1 MFGIFQTVYLFA
13 TFYKNKEINMST
25 LLLEIASTKSK
36 KVVLSDQDKVLLE
49 LLNKKSQELNLTIP
63 KCSTCNSACTRCK
76 LKFARQVVYTTKK
89 PPHPKSTLHYFKN
102 KRFIEKFWNNQ

>member
-1 MFGIFQTVYLFA
+1 
-13 TFYKNKEINMST
+13 MST

-76 LKFARQVVYTTKK
+76 LKFARQDVYTTKK
-89 PPHPKSTLHYFKN
+89 SPHPKSTLHYCKN